1 MSKKTIITLAND
13 LAMGKVEN
21 YSTDESNK
29 VLRSA
34 FNELLDME
42 EGYDAKVS
50 RRAFRRNKTAI
61 FEIIEEVLDK
71 NLDRDLRNQFEDWVE
86 YRNLARGDK
95 NSFYTPDEQIFKVA
109 LISDGNQN
117 LLRQRVRGGQSFSI
131 DTNNYGV
138 KIYEELDRF
147 LAGHINWTE
156 MIANV
161 GFSFALQVRDDIL
174 SGIIDN
180 FPATG
185 AEYKDTT
192 IGVSPDETKILTL
205 AQKVKAKTRQEVS
218 IYGTKL
224 ALHKIKPEVTS
235 DAQRGE
241 RNAIGFYSTIAGINM
256 YELEPTMDSAGEM
269 MLTDDFILILPET
282 RDKMVK
288 VINEGESYMH
298 EGTPEGNASM
308 DLEYTMINRMGIAII
323 PSSVYGYA
331 KFAGQ

>member
-21 YSTDESNK
+21 YSADESNK

-34 FNELLDME
+34 FNELLGME
-42 EGYDAKVS
+42 EGYDAKIS

-71 NLDRDLRNQFEDWVE
+71 NLERDLRNQFEDWVE

-147 LAGHINWTE
+147 LAGHIDWTD

-161 GFSFALQVRDDIL
+161 AFSFALQVRDDIL
-174 SGIIDN
+174 GAIINN
-180 FPATG
+180 FPETG
-185 AEYKDTT
+185 AEFKDTT
-192 IGVSPDETKILTL
+192 VGATTGETKILTL

-218 IYGTKL
+218 IYGSKL
-224 ALHKIKPEVTS
+224 ALHKIKPDVTS
-235 DAQRGE
+235 DGQDGE
-241 RNAIGFYSTIAGINM
+241 RNAIGYYSTIAGINM
-256 YELEPTMDSAGEM
+256 YELEPTMDSTGKM
-269 MLTDDFILILPET
+269 MLDDDFILILPET

-323 PSSVYGYA
+323 PSSVYGYV
-331 KFAGQ
+331 KFTA